1 MALRIRRNPS
11 TEAYS
16 VFEAAVKH
24 SDVEQR
30 AAGGFIRLYD
40 FVGWRTDS
48 DGRETPGRTPEPFS
62 GHMIADYIFVENED
76 GSDSSGDILV
86 PITRVQ
92 VFWRCQCIPNYK
104 KK

>member
-1 MALRIRRNPS
+1 MRPDAQL
-11 TEAYS
+11 
-16 VFEAAVKH
+16 
-24 SDVEQR
+24 
-30 AAGGFIRLYD
+30 
-40 FVGWRTDS
+40 
-48 DGRETPGRTPEPFS
+48 FS

-76 GSDSSGDILV
+76 VSDSSGDILV

>member
-1 MALRIRRNPS
+1 MADRLG
-11 TEAYS
+11 
-16 VFEAAVKH
+16 
-24 SDVEQR
+24 Q
-30 AAGGFIRLYD
+30 AGNMRPDAQL
-40 FVGWRTDS
+40 
-48 DGRETPGRTPEPFS
+48 FS

-76 GSDSSGDILV
+76 VSDSSGDILV